1 MVIAIDDSKAI
12 LYHLESL
19 CAEQNIDFQGTTEWS
34 LVSKMIFEARK
45 SCSVLF
51 ISDFQ
56 MRERGGLDGD
66 CIVKSLRKPFPDL
79 PVVLFSANPER
90 VTNLVAEM
98 KQQYPQTPITVIAKG
113 QKERLEELLTRFRD
127 AVWAGVK
134 VVF

>member
-19 CAEQNIDFQGTTEWS
+19 CAEQNIDFQRTTEWS

-66 CIVKSLRKPFPDL
+66 CVVKSLRRPFPDL
-79 PVVLFSANPER
+79 PVIIFSGSPEK
-90 VTNLVAEM
+90 VSGLLAEM
-98 KQQYPQTPITVIAKG
+98 KEQYPDTPIDVIAKN
-113 QKERLEELLTRFRD
+113 QKEKLVVLLAYFRD
-127 AVWAGVK
+127 AVLAGAK
-134 VVF
+134 IVF